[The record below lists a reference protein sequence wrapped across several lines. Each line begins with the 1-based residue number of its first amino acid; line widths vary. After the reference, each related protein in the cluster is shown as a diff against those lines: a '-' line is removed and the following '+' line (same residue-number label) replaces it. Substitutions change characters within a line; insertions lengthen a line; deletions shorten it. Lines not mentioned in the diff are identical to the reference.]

1 MRTGFYVIGKLLGYR
16 TVENTNRETGELRTR
31 HFIAVEFK
39 EPNNYGGY
47 NTVTQ
52 EMRVDEKTF
61 NSGFKNMV
69 DGLKDKMVQVL
80 VFPREWAMEG
90 GRTGIIYNFNENSVI
105 DELRPSK

>member
-31 HFIAVEFK
+31 HFMAVEFQ

-52 EMRVDEKTF
+52 EMRVDDKTF
-61 NSGFKNMV
+61 NAGFKN
-69 DGLKDKMVQVL
+69 MVQVL

>member
-1 MRTGFYVIGKLLGYR
+1 MRTGFYIIGKLLGCR
-16 TVENTNRETGELRTR
+16 TVENVDRIIGQVKIR
-31 HFIAVEFK
+31 HFMAVEFQ

-52 EMRVDEKTF
+52 EMRVDEKAF
-61 NSGFKNMV
+61 NTGFKNMV
-69 DGLKDKMVQVL
+69 DGLKGKMVQIL
-80 VFPREWAMEG
+80 VFPREWAMDN